1 MKKNLLKSLAFTCI
15 ALFLANAVFA
25 QNVGVDQPAPVSKM
39 DINGELTVGTTYSGT
54 NAAPTNGAIIEG
66 SVGIG
71 TPNPS
76 VKLEVNGLFKSA
88 GTTEISDARFK
99 KDVTEIENATE
110 KVGELRGVNYT
121 WKQDEFPNM
130 NFSGEKQ
137 MGLIAQEVETV
148 VPEVVMAGND
158 DYKSVDYSS
167 LVALL
172 IQALNEQQAEIE
184 LLKTQVAGMEEIK
197 AELNKIKMEL
207 AGENAMK

>member
-1 MKKNLLKSLAFTCI
+1 M
-15 ALFLANAVFA
+15 
-25 QNVGVDQPAPVSKM
+25 
-39 DINGELTVGTTYSGT
+39 
-54 NAAPTNGAIIEG
+54 
-66 SVGIG
+66 
-71 TPNPS
+71 
-76 VKLEVNGLFKSA
+76 KLEVNGLFKSA